1 MTRKLLGVMYLASA
15 FQTQVAVLA
24 GVRVSDGE
32 AELRRKY
39 SPLTKA
45 SLLAALGDP
54 TLDVRVLAAIR
65 LADSGEH
72 DAVPFIMAM
81 LKMEPTPGV
90 RATLALEAA
99 RLGSEEGLAALTG
112 MCRDGSE
119 PVARLA
125 AAEDMLVFLNNEDC
139 LADIVDIL
147 RSSYD
152 SRSGDIEGILQ
163 ALRLLLRFKH
173 VPPQQLAEIR
183 RLAPAVLMSHD
194 AIVRAFASDVLAKFG
209 DATSIRQLK
218 DALAAEQDET
228 ARRAITSAITSLESA
243 QAKQADRQ

>member
-1 MTRKLLGVMYLASA
+1 MLGLTLLAGA
-15 FQTQVAVLA
+15 FQTQVAILA

-32 AELRRKY
+32 VELRRKY
-39 SPLTKA
+39 SPLTKD
-45 SLLAALGDP
+45 SLLAALRDP
-54 TLDVRVLAAIR
+54 TRDVRVLAAIR
-65 LADSGEH
+65 LADAREH
-72 DAVPFIMAM
+72 DAVPVIMAM
-81 LKMEPTPGV
+81 LKTEPTPSV

-99 RLGSEEGLAALTG
+99 RLGSEEGIAALTG

-139 LADIVDIL
+139 LADVVDIL

-163 ALRLLLRFKH
+163 ALSLLPRFKH

-194 AIVRAFASDVLAKFG
+194 AIVRAFASDVLDKFG
-209 DATSIRQLK
+209 DATAIRQLK
-218 DALAAEQDET
+218 DALAAEKDET
-228 ARRAITSAITSLESA
+228 ARKAMTSAITSLESA
-243 QAKQADRQ
+243 QAKPAGRY